1 MADDRATAARPPL
14 GVRNRLNDPKIRG
27 IVYQIILV
35 LGLAAVAWWFVDNT
49 VDNLRRANIAS
60 GFGFLE
66 GRAGFDI
73 SETLIPF
80 TSDSTYGRALIVG
93 ILNMLLV
100 AAMAIVASTVV
111 GFLVGIGR
119 LSNNWLVARLSTGY
133 VELFRNIP
141 PLLIVFFWYVGV
153 ISLLPQVRQAFT
165 LPFSVFVSN
174 RGISMPRPV
183 FGDAG
188 MPALAGVGVAIV
200 AAIVIVWVAK
210 RRQIATGKRFP
221 AFWTSLAL
229 LIALPTG
236 AVWASGA
243 GVSFDLPTL
252 GRFRLEGG
260 MTISPEFLSLF
271 LSLSSYTAAYIAEI
285 VRSGILGVAHGQT
298 EAAHA
303 LGISPSLTTRL
314 VVVPQALR
322 IMIPPLTSQY
332 LNLIKDTSMAIA
344 VGYSDLV
351 SVGGTIMN
359 QTGQAI
365 EIITIWVV
373 VYLTVSLAASGFMN
387 WFNRRVALEE
397 R

>member
-1 MADDRATAARPPL
+1 MADERAIAVGTGANLRS
-14 GVRNRLNDPKIRG
+14 RLNNAEIRG
-27 IVYQIILV
+27 VVYQILLV
-35 LGLAAVAWWFVDNT
+35 LVLAGAVWWFVGNT

-60 GFGFLE
+60 GFGFLN

-73 SETLIPF
+73 SATLIPF
-80 TSDSTYGRALIVG
+80 SSDSTYGRALVVG

-100 AAMAIVASTVV
+100 AGMAIVASTIV
-111 GFLVGIGR
+111 GFLIGIGR
-119 LSNNWLVARLSTGY
+119 LSNNWLVAKLATGY
-133 VELFRNIP
+133 VEIFRNIP

-153 ISLLPQVRQAFT
+153 ISLLPQVRQALS
-165 LPFSVFVSN
+165 LPLSVFISN

-183 FGDAG
+183 FGAAAT
-188 MPALAGVGVAIV
+188 PALVGLVVAIV
-200 AAIVIVWVAK
+200 AGLAIAWFAR
-210 RRQIATGKRFP
+210 RRQIATGQRFP
-221 AFWTSLAL
+221 AFWTAVAL
-229 LIALPTG
+229 VVVLPVG
-236 AVWASGA
+236 AVWTSGA
-243 GVSFDLPTL
+243 SVTFDLPNL

-260 MTISPEFLSLF
+260 MTIGPEFLSLF

-285 VRSGILGVAHGQT
+285 VRSGILGVSGGQT

-303 LGISPSLTTRL
+303 LGISPGLTLRL
-314 VVVPQALR
+314 VVIPQALR

-351 SVGGTIMN
+351 SIGGTIMN

-365 EIITIWVV
+365 EVITIWVV
-373 VYLTVSLAASGFMN
+373 VYLSVSLAASSFMN
-387 WFNRRVALEE
+387 WFNRRVALVE

>member
-1 MADDRATAARPPL
+1 MADDRAIAARPQN
-14 GVRNRLNDPKIRG
+14 GVRSRLNDPKIRG
-27 IVYQIILV
+27 IVYQTILV
-35 LGLAAVAWWFVDNT
+35 LVLVGAVWWFVGNT

-60 GFGFLE
+60 GFGFLNS
-66 GRAGFDI
+66 RAGFDI
-73 SETLIPF
+73 SEKLIPF
-80 TSDSTYGRALIVG
+80 SSDSTYGRALVVG

-100 AAMAIVASTVV
+100 AVMTIVASTVV

-119 LSNNWLVARLSTGY
+119 LSNNWLVAKLSTGY
-133 VELFRNIP
+133 VEFFRNIP

-153 ISLLPQVRQAFT
+153 ISLLPQVRQAFS

-183 FGDAG
+183 FGEAG
-188 MPALAGVGVAIV
+188 TPVLTGLLVAIV
-200 AAIVIVWVAK
+200 AGVVIAWVAK
-210 RRQIATGKRFP
+210 RRQIATGRRFP
-221 AFWTSLAL
+221 AFWTSVAL
-229 LIALPTG
+229 LVALPTG
-236 AVWASGA
+236 AVWASGT
-243 GVSFDLPTL
+243 GVTFDLPTL

-260 MTISPEFLSLF
+260 MTVCPEFLSLF

-303 LGISPSLTTRL
+303 LGVSPSLTTRL

-365 EIITIWVV
+365 ELITIWVV

-387 WFNRRVALEE
+387 WFNRRVALVE